1 MNAFS
6 FKKIMIFV
14 AVFALIVS
22 LSALVGCDD
31 TKTDNGGNN
40 EKEVITDMGKGA
52 NSFLLEVVNAENTAK
67 FNVKTDKTT
76 VGEALFELNFIS
88 GNETDDGFF
97 ITTVNGI
104 TANYDAEGTY
114 WVFYAGGAYA
124 QTAAF
129 DTKIADGE
137 TYSFKLE
144 R

>member
-1 MNAFS
+1 M
-6 FKKIMIFV
+6 KKFLIYIALFI
-14 AVFALIVS
+14 AVFCFA
-22 LSALVGCDD
+22 GC
-31 TKTDNGGNN
+31 
-40 EKEVITDMGKGA
+40 GA
-52 NSFLLEVVNAENTAK
+52 NSDNSSADTDAEAVTEIGGGKTSFSLEVTNGENAQK
-67 FNVKTDKTT
+67 FLVKTDKTT
-76 VGEALFELNFIS
+76 VGDALFEVGLIA

-129 DTKIADGE
+129 DTQIANGE